1 MALIKQ
7 FGLHR
12 PRNQENLDELE
23 DLAGHK
29 SGIYVLYHGA
39 MPVYIGR
46 GAISARLRSH
56 GKEGSKKE
64 QFWDRFS
71 WFVIGKTAS
80 ERELE
85 SLLLEA
91 LPFYV
96 RSLNK
101 QVGKLGKKLQVAAP
115 SRELNDFALPRL
127 APVGRKRAR

>member
-1 MALIKQ
+1 
-7 FGLHR
+7 
-12 PRNQENLDELE
+12 
-23 DLAGHK
+23 
-29 SGIYVLYHGA
+29 

-101 QVGKLGKKLQVAAP
+101 QGGKLGKKLQVAAP